1 MHGLTGLPPE
11 GPCASETG
19 EEHGPSQSTAKVP
32 GPDVCD
38 MGIHRIEE
46 LTERQ
51 KQCLRGIYANLSIKE
66 IGQQLDLS
74 PHTVNEH
81 LRDARR
87 VLRVS
92 RSMQAARLLIAHEGD
107 TRDVPMPSGVAAD
120 TAAADTDAASQ
131 IGLVRNRYNL
141 TGLQKLGLTLAVA
154 FSAIAFAGA
163 LIVGAEAINRVFVG
177 YAIDISDP
185 PYRK

>member
-1 MHGLTGLPPE
+1 MEGEQGTRESTG
-11 GPCASETG
+11 
-19 EEHGPSQSTAKVP
+19 KVP
-32 GPDVCD
+32 GPEACD
-38 MGIHRIEE
+38 MGIHRIDE

-66 IGQQLDLS
+66 IGQQLELS

-92 RSMQAARLLIAHEGD
+92 RSMEAARLLVAREGD
-107 TRDVPMPSGVAAD
+107 TRDVPMSNGVAAE
-120 TAAADTDAASQ
+120 AALIDIDAASP

-141 TGLQKLGLTLAVA
+141 SAFRRIGLTVAVA
-154 FSAIAFAGA
+154 FSALAFVGA
-163 LIVGAEAINRVFVG
+163 LIVGADAINRVFVG
-177 YAIDISDP
+177 YGIDISDP

>member
-1 MHGLTGLPPE
+1 MVR
-11 GPCASETG
+11 A
-19 EEHGPSQSTAKVP
+19 
-32 GPDVCD
+32 PDACD
-38 MGIHRIEE
+38 MGNQPIDE

-66 IGQQLDLS
+66 IGQQLNLS

-92 RSMQAARLLIAHEGD
+92 RSMEAARILVAHEGD
-107 TRDVPMPSGVAAD
+107 TRDVPMPMGVAAD
-120 TAAADTDAASQ
+120 AASNDTDTASP
-131 IGLVRNRYNL
+131 IGHVRNRYNL
-141 TGLQKLGLTLAVA
+141 TALQRIGLTVAVA
-154 FSAIAFAGA
+154 FSALAFAGA
-163 LIVGAEAINRVFVG
+163 LIGGADAINRVFVG
-177 YAIDISDP
+177 YGIDISDP

>member
-1 MHGLTGLPPE
+1 ME
-11 GPCASETG
+11 GEQ
-19 EEHGPSQSTAKVP
+19 GPRESTAKVP
-32 GPDVCD
+32 GPDAFD
-38 MGIHRIEE
+38 MEIHRIDE

-74 PHTVNEH
+74 PYTVNEH

-92 RSMQAARLLIAHEGD
+92 RSMEAARLLAAHEGD
-107 TRDVPMPSGVAAD
+107 TRDVPTPNGVAVAM
-120 TAAADTDAASQ
+120 ALTDIDPASP

-141 TGLQKLGLTLAVA
+141 SAFKRIGLTVAVA
-154 FSAIAFAGA
+154 FSALAFVGA
-163 LIVGAEAINRVFVG
+163 LIVGADAINRVFVG
-177 YAIDISDP
+177 YGIDISDP